1 MVSGNVF
8 DVLSKI
14 KKREERRKKPVV
26 TRKGQMS
33 VIRKNQ
39 NTNIYPNSIVDPEW
53 EVLGNSAKTL

>member
-14 KKREERRKKPVV
+14 KKREERSKKPVV

-33 VIRKNQ
+33 VIRKR
-39 NTNIYPNSIVDPEW
+39 
-53 EVLGNSAKTL
+53 SARERT